1 MNKIKYES
9 LNSKQKETYNYH
21 KVSAVLADYGYF
33 TMRVTDDW
41 ESADFIAMNCI
52 DKSFIKVQ
60 LKGRLTFSKKYM
72 NKELFITFEDKK
84 TSIWYLYHHDEILN
98 NFSKNTNRELA
109 WDKNGEYSF
118 PSLSKQTNML
128 LEQYKLV

>member
-1 MNKIKYES
+1 MDKIKYES

-60 LKGRLTFSKKYM
+60 LKGRLTFSKKY
-72 NKELFITFEDKK
+72 KDKDLYITFEDKK
-84 TSIWYLYHHDEILN
+84 THIWYLYPHDILLN
-98 NFSKNTNRELA
+98 KLYENTNRELA
-109 WDKNGEYSF
+109 WDKNGDYSF
-118 PSLSKQTNML
+118 PSLSKLSNEI
-128 LEQYKLV
+128 LEQYKLK

>member
-1 MNKIKYES
+1 MDNIKYES

-60 LKGRLTFSKKYM
+60 LKGRLTFSKKYKD
-72 NKELFITFEDKK
+72 KELFITFEDKK
-84 TSIWYLYHHDEILN
+84 SNIWYLYPHDELLKK
-98 NFSKNTNRELA
+98 FSKNPNSELA
-109 WDKNGEYSF
+109 WSEDGNYST
-118 PSLSKQTNML
+118 PSLSKQSIKL

>member
-1 MNKIKYES
+1 MDKIKYES

-60 LKGRLTFSKKYM
+60 LKGRLTFSKKY
-72 NKELFITFEDKK
+72 KDKDLYITFEDKK
-84 TSIWYLYHHDEILN
+84 THIWYLYPHDILLN
-98 NFSKNTNRELA
+98 KLYENTNRELA
-109 WDKNGEYSF
+109 WDKNGDYSF
-118 PSLSKQTNML
+118 PTLSKLSNEI
-128 LEQYKLV
+128 LEQYKLK

>member
-1 MNKIKYES
+1 MDKIKYES

-21 KVSAVLADYGYF
+21 KISAVLADYGYF

-60 LKGRLTFSKKYM
+60 LKGRLTFSKKYK

-84 TSIWYLYHHDEILN
+84 TNIWYLYPHDEILN

>member
-1 MNKIKYES
+1 MDKIKYES

-41 ESADFIAMNCI
+41 ESADFIAMNCE

-60 LKGRLTFSKKYM
+60 LKGRLTFSKKYK
-72 NKELFITFEDKK
+72 NKDLFITFEDKK
-84 TSIWYLYHHDEILN
+84 SNTWYLYPHDELLKK
-98 NFSKNTNRELA
+98 FSKNTNSDLA
-109 WDKNGEYSF
+109 WSQDGNYST
-118 PSLSKQTNML
+118 PGLSKQSIQL
-128 LEQYKLV
+128 LEQYKLI

>member
-60 LKGRLTFSKKYM
+60 LKGRLTFSKKY
-72 NKELFITFEDKK
+72 KDKDLYITFEDKK
-84 TSIWYLYHHDEILN
+84 THIWYLYPHDILLN
-98 NFSKNTNRELA
+98 KLYENTNRELA
-109 WDKNGEYSF
+109 WDKNGDYSF
-118 PSLSKQTNML
+118 PSLSKLSNEI
-128 LEQYKLV
+128 LEQYKLK

>member
-1 MNKIKYES
+1 MDKIKYES

-60 LKGRLTFSKKYM
+60 LKGRLTFSKKYK
-72 NKELFITFEDKK
+72 NKELYITFEDKK
-84 TSIWYLYHHDEILN
+84 TNNWYLYPHDELLKIFSNKPN
-98 NFSKNTNRELA
+98 NELSWSKE
-109 WDKNGEYSF
+109 GEYST
-118 PSLSKQTNML
+118 PSLSKNSIKL
-128 LEQYKLV
+128 LEKFVLK